1 MRILVHQKTEP
12 ISLTE
17 RIYRE
22 LRLSIITGKLPG
34 GTRLIESTLAHEM
47 GASRTPI
54 REALQRLSQEELVY
68 SIPHLGFIVE
78 DMSEAD
84 IQDLFA
90 TRMEIELLVGRWA
103 LPKITEDEIDQL
115 KNNLDQTDTVIENDQ
130 TDKMIDLDIEFHHI
144 IYKATRSKS
153 LYQISKNISDH
164 TLKFRLA
171 CIHIPE
177 IAKRARDDHRSIYN
191 AFKSK
196 DPKKVE
202 TAITDHLMVVKGDI
216 IDFLKRVREEEF
228 LAQDI

>member
-1 MRILVHQKTEP
+1 MKILVHQKTEP

-17 RIYRE
+17 RIYRD

-34 GTRLIESTLAHEM
+34 GTRLIESTLAHKM

-54 REALQRLSQEELVY
+54 REALQRLSQEKLVY
-68 SIPHLGFIVE
+68 SIPRLGFIVE
-78 DMSEAD
+78 DMTEAD

-115 KNNLDQTDTVIENDQ
+115 KNNLDKTDTVLKNNQ

-177 IAKRARDDHRSIYN
+177 IANRARDDHRSIYN

-202 TAITDHLMVVKGDI
+202 ATITDHLMVVKSDI
-216 IDFLKRVREEEF
+216 LDFLKRVREEKF